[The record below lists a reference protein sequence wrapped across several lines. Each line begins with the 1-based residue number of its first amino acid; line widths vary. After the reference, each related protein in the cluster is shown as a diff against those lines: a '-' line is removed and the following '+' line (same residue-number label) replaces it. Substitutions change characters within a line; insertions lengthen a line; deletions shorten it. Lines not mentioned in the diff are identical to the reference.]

1 MSMAGV
7 NAALA
12 GSVSSSSSLV
22 KRVSSAL
29 VLLVLLVGVVYWGV
43 WPVVLLTAGAIVAA
57 LLEYSSALR
66 QAGFHP
72 RPMVGVASGLLLCG
86 AAVGRPYVSFDIT
99 GLALASSVLLALIA
113 ELPRHDRQGSLPGW
127 ALTFAG
133 ACYISWL
140 LSHYI
145 LLRSLDMPPLRAG
158 WLAALQIPPGA
169 AWVYTV
175 FAITWFQDA
184 AALLV
189 GRTWG
194 RHRMA
199 PYLSPKKSWEG
210 AAGGFAASV
219 LAALLAVP
227 LLGLPL
233 GYAGAALLGVVG
245 GIAGP
250 VGDLAESFIKR
261 QIGIKDAS
269 NIIPGHGGVLDR
281 ADSMLF
287 TAPVLYYL
295 VVLLT
300 VPLQ

>member
-1 MSMAGV
+1 MQGV
-7 NAALA
+7 NAGLVV
-12 GSVSSSSSLV
+12 SVSSSGSLIQ
-22 KRVSSAL
+22 RVSSAL
-29 VLLVLLVGVVYWGV
+29 VLLVVIIGIVYWGI
-43 WPVVLLTAGAIVAA
+43 WPVILMTAAVIVIA
-57 LLEYSSALR
+57 LLEYSNALR
-66 QAGFHP
+66 QAGVYS
-72 RPMVGVASGLLLCG
+72 RPFVGVASGLLLCG
-86 AAVGRPYVSFDIT
+86 AAVVRPYVSFDIT
-99 GLALASSVLLALIA
+99 GVALTSTVMLALIA
-113 ELPRHDRQGSLPGW
+113 ELLRQDRQGSLAGW

-145 LLRSLDMPPLRAG
+145 LLRTLEMPPLRPG
-158 WLAALQIPPGA
+158 WLAALQISPGA

-175 FAITWFQDA
+175 LAITWFQDA

-194 RHRMA
+194 QHHMA

-210 AAGGFAASV
+210 AAGGFSASV

-227 LLGLPL
+227 LLGLPI
-233 GYAGAALLGVVG
+233 GYGGAALLGIVG

-250 VGDLAESFIKR
+250 IGDLAESFIKR
-261 QIGIKDAS
+261 QIGVKDAS

-295 VVLLT
+295 VILLT
-300 VPLQ
+300 APLQ

>member
-1 MSMAGV
+1 MRGV
-7 NAALA
+7 NAGLV
-12 GSVSSSSSLV
+12 GSVSRSGSLIQ
-22 KRVSSAL
+22 RVSSAL
-29 VLLVLLVGVVYWGV
+29 VLLVLIIGIVYWGI
-43 WPVVLLTAGAIVAA
+43 WPVILMTAAVIVIA
-57 LLEYSSALR
+57 LLEYSHALR
-66 QAGFHP
+66 QAGVSP
-72 RPMVGVASGLLLCG
+72 RPFVGIASGLLLCG
-86 AAVGRPYVSFDIT
+86 AAVVRPYVSFDIT
-99 GLALASSVLLALIA
+99 GVALTSAVMLALIA
-113 ELPRHDRQGSLPGW
+113 ELPRQDRQGSLAGW

-145 LLRSLDMPPLRAG
+145 LLRTLEMPPLRTG
-158 WLAALQIPPGA
+158 WLAPLQISPGA

-175 FAITWFQDA
+175 LAITWFQDA

-189 GRTWG
+189 GRIWG
-194 RHRMA
+194 QHRMA

-210 AAGGFAASV
+210 AAGGFGASV

-227 LLGLPL
+227 LLGLPV
-233 GYAGAALLGVVG
+233 GYGGATLLGIVG

-261 QIGIKDAS
+261 QIGVKDAS

-300 VPLQ
+300 APLQ